1 VRGASRNALAAAQ
14 ERLDS
19 LLDGAT
25 DAAAALALARPLLQV
40 AALLSDERALARS
53 LGDPGIDASSRQ
65 ALADAVFRGKVDDAV
80 LDLIGVVTGGRWSQ
94 TDDLV
99 DGVEALGAQAA
110 FTAAERDSTL
120 DDTEDELFRFARIV
134 DGAPELRA
142 ALSDAGTP
150 VDVKQRLVR
159 ALLDGKVGEV
169 TLLLIDHVVA
179 APRGRP
185 TDRAI
190 DDLAAQA
197 AARKQRVIAVVTS
210 AVPLTDEQ
218 SDTLAAALGR
228 VLGHDVRLQPRVDPS
243 ILGGVVIRVGDELF
257 DGSVQLRLA
266 AARSLLTR

>member
-1 VRGASRNALAAAQ
+1 VRGASRNALATAQ

-19 LLDGAT
+19 ILDSGS
-25 DAAAALALARPLLQV
+25 DAAAALAVARPLLQV

-53 LGDPGIDASSRQ
+53 LADPGIDASSRQ
-65 ALADAVFRGKVDDAV
+65 ALADTVFRGKVDDAV
-80 LDLIGVVTGGRWSQ
+80 LDLIGVVTAERWSQ
-94 TDDLV
+94 TEDLV

-110 FTAAERDSTL
+110 FTAAERDGTL

-142 ALSDAGTP
+142 ALGDAGTP
-150 VDVKQRLVR
+150 VEAKQRLVR
-159 ALLDGKVGEV
+159 ALLEDKVADV

-218 SDTLAAALGR
+218 SATLTAALGR
-228 VLGHDVRLQPRVDPS
+228 VLGHDVTLQTRLDPS

-257 DGSVQLRLA
+257 DGSVRARLT
-266 AARSLLTR
+266 AARALVTR